1 MKTIYKFPLNPSRE
15 CQNIVLPLGAEMLSV
30 IEQRGQVI
38 LYCLVDPDAEG
49 IEVREYLITGTGWAI
64 NEEDS
69 MRLIFIG
76 TVKVGTFVWHFFER
90 VTHHEKES

>member
-1 MKTIYKFPLNPSRE
+1 MKTVYKFPLSFGA
-15 CQNIVLPLGAEMLSV
+15 QTISLPWGAKPISV
-30 IEQRGQVI
+30 IEQHGQII
-38 LYCLVDPDAEG
+38 LYCLVDPHDD
-49 IEVREYLITGTGWAI
+49 REESRGFLVAGTGWAI